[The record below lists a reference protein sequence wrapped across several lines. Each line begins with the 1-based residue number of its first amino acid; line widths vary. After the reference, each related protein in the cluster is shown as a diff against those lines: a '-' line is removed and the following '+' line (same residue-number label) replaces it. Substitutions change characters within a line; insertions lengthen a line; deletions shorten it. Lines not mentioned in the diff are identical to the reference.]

1 MPVQCKKTVTC
12 STTVWKHQYLA
23 HSSTFLYFVT
33 CLYVDNYFLLLL
45 LLCALFIL
53 QSWKFKNFRNL
64 YQNQYYQSI
73 PGRIWYHI
81 TVSSLCR
88 YNSITKSGHLELSS
102 FSPHVCWEMFWWLG
116 LCFVLRTWMMLYA
129 LHCHWPRTLSLVY
142 YQNGTPK
149 KAGMHNKMLGRR
161 RL

>member
-1 MPVQCKKTVTC
+1 MRKTVTC

-33 CLYVDNYFLLLL
+33 CLYVDNDFFYFLF
-45 LLCALFIL
+45 CALFIL

-81 TVSSLCR
+81 TASSLCR
-88 YNSITKSGHLELSS
+88 YNSITKSGRLELVVFHRMSVEKCFDDWVS
-102 FSPHVCWEMFWWLG
+102 VLFWEYGRCYMHCTAIG
-116 LCFVLRTWMMLYA
+116 LTLF
-129 LHCHWPRTLSLVY
+129 HWFTGRVAH
-142 YQNGTPK
+142 QK
-149 KAGMHNKMLGRR
+149 KQECTSKMQGRR
-161 RL
+161 L